1 MHFVIINTSS
11 VNVQLVDFVWSSFR
25 RGGGGYSGKYGLL
38 LMYK

>member
-25 RGGGGYSGKYGLL
+25 RGVGGIVENMDYY
-38 LMYK
+38 